1 MTWKYTGEGRN
12 ITGVPA
18 QDLTDEE
25 FEAAEARLD
34 AQFGVKGSLRT
45 CQHSDAEASHA
56 CLLYEHVGESS
67 PSARAKRVPAS
78 EEE

>member
-1 MTWKYTGEGRN
+1 MTWKYIGEGRM

-18 QDLTDEE
+18 HDLTDEE

-45 CQHSDAEASHA
+45 CQHSAAEPSHA

-67 PSARAKRVPAS
+67 PRAKRAPAS